1 MKPIKIVALL
11 LVIAGVFVLVQGGF
25 SFGKSKETA
34 KIGSLEFSVAKKERV
49 AVPQWVGIAAIVVG
63 AGLLLVPGKR

>member
-25 SFGKSKETA
+25 SYAKSKDTA
-34 KIGSLEFSVAKKERV
+34 KVGPLEFSVSKKERV
-49 AVPQWVGIAAIVVG
+49 AVPQWAGIAAIVVG
-63 AGLLLVPGKR
+63 AGLLLVPGRR